1 MTRTSKYLILATIVF
16 VTLINS
22 LFVVDQRKRALVL
35 QFGEVI
41 KSIDK
46 AGLKFKIPF
55 VQNVILFDN
64 RILDLGIKES
74 EVTSLDKKRLII
86 DAFAK
91 YKIVDPKKF
100 YVTVNNEY
108 NARERLM
115 IILDSSLRRIVGE
128 VQIIKL
134 LSEERSAIMSKIKIE
149 IAKEAE
155 DFGIE
160 IVDVRIVRSD
170 LPKENSSAI
179 FSRMRAEREKEA
191 REIRATGFEEAEKI
205 KASADKESVVLL
217 ANAKKQA
224 NIARGEGDAKA
235 NRIFANA
242 FSRDPQFFDF
252 YRSMQ
257 AYEKSLSNTDKTRM
271 VISPDSNFFKFLGN

>member
-128 VQIIKL
+128 VQIISSRRIMQSFVRLRCRSIQPAL
-134 LSEERSAIMSKIKIE
+134 LRRLVAASTDRQQA
-149 IAKEAE
+149 
-155 DFGIE
+155 
-160 IVDVRIVRSD
+160 IVRRIDTDVPRSD
-170 LPKENSSAI
+170 STYI
-179 FSRMRAEREKEA
+179 SRVDN
-191 REIRATGFEEAEKI
+191 GLNLGV
-205 KASADKESVVLL
+205 D
-217 ANAKKQA
+217 
-224 NIARGEGDAKA
+224 DA
-235 NRIFANA
+235 
-242 FSRDPQFFDF
+242 
-252 YRSMQ
+252 
-257 AYEKSLSNTDKTRM
+257 
-271 VISPDSNFFKFLGN
+271 